1 MSTSL
6 APTSIQARRKPQ
18 KRPCVDGNS
27 SPTQT
32 GLELQADAI
41 LREESLPQHVKTFIS
56 CLLDDRKQLLQMIDQ
71 YRRLSD
77 DVNTLKSECASLR
90 SSLSNSL
97 NQSPN
102 AASQAVVSS
111 QDKQHTAN
119 VVSSRN
125 FDDVERSR
133 SLVVIG
139 VPESTAERSSDRI
152 AHDLGAVRE
161 IMDFLEVDCS
171 PVGATQPQ
179 LSQAS

>member
-1 MSTSL
+1 MSTPP

-18 KRPCVDGNS
+18 KRLCVDGNS

-32 GLELQADAI
+32 GLELQSDAI
-41 LREESLPQHVKTFIS
+41 LRDESLPQHVKTFIS

-71 YRRLSD
+71 Y
-77 DVNTLKSECASLR
+77 
-90 SSLSNSL
+90 
-97 NQSPN
+97 P
-102 AASQAVVSS
+102 SQAVVSS

-125 FDDVERSR
+125 LNDVERSR

-139 VPESTAERSSDRI
+139 VPESTAEQSSDRV

-171 PVGATQPQ
+171 PVAVYRMARPNRSFIR
-179 LSQAS
+179 LLKALPH